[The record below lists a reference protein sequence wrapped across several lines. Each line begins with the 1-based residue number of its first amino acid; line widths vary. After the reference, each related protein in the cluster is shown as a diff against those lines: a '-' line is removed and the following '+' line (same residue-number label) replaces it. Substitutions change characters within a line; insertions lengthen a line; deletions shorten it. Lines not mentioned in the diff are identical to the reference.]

1 MNLNKRDILL
11 IVVPTVVGA
20 AMTILKSLFK
30 DAGKDNRIYDNRE
43 GFYWELRRKLTNTER
58 QAIARK
64 RKNGEKLGDILEEM
78 KVLK

>member
-20 AMTILKSLFK
+20 AMTILKKSLFK

-43 GFYWELRRKLTNTER
+43 GFYWDLRRKLTNTER
-58 QAIARK
+58 QTIERRYK
-64 RKNGEKLGDILEEM
+64 R
-78 KVLK
+78 